1 MNKFLLLIALYV
13 FPVNA
18 GVYKWTDKDGNVH
31 FGDRPVNKET
41 ATELTIETNNAA
53 GITNS
58 SGNKEERD
66 YLLKKIAEEKQARI
80 EKRKKK
86 NAENKKRLKY
96 CNDYRHRLQNHI
108 RSNSSFTTA
117 ANGERNYLSEGQRA
131 ERKKMLSKGVA
142 KYCH

>member
-1 MNKFLLLIALYV
+1 M

-18 GVYKWTDKDGNVH
+18 GIYKWTDKDGNVH
-31 FGDRPVNKET
+31 FGDQPVNKET
-41 ATELTIETNNAA
+41 ATKLMIETNNAA

-66 YLLKKIAEEKQARI
+66 YLLKKIEEDKQSRI

-86 NAENKKRLKY
+86 YAEDKKRLKY
-96 CNDYRHRLQNHI
+96 CNEYRRRLQNHI
-108 RSNSSFTTA
+108 RSNSSYTRGT
-117 ANGERNYLSEGQRA
+117 NGERNYLSEGQRA
-131 ERKKMLSKGVA
+131 ERKKILSKGVA